1 MCLVIPE
8 KLAARGSVS
17 HGNPVDGSFDTAW
30 VPMYTSTQSRHEQL
44 AGRCVLGYAGVL
56 FQSRGGSASESP
68 FASDAGEATSPIR
81 GAHILWAGKRVSSGR
96 LELGFS
102 PAWLAKNPRLA
113 DIQ

>member
-1 MCLVIPE
+1 MNNL
-8 KLAARGSVS
+8 
-17 HGNPVDGSFDTAW
+17 
-30 VPMYTSTQSRHEQL
+30 L
-44 AGRCVLGYAGVL
+44 AGVLGYAGVL

-113 DIQ
+113 DIQYVFVLSVMPYAEEWKSHADR